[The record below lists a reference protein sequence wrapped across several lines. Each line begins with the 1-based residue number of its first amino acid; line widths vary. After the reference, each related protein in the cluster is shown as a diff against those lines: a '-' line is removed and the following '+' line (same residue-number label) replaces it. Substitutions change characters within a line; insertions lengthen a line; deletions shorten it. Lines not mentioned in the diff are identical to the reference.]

1 MGKQNI
7 DKVNYSPKAKKQK
20 MNEHNPDRNT
30 HNVTDFYIT
39 STKQKCDDDLYRS
52 FRLIC
57 T

>member
-7 DKVNYSPKAKKQK
+7 DKVNYSPKAKT
-20 MNEHNPDRNT
+20 MNEHNPDRYT

-39 STKQKCDDDLYRS
+39 FTKQKCDDVLYRS